1 METKLTLRLNKR
13 VIDRAK
19 DYAHRHD
26 VSLSKMIE
34 SYLDSV
40 TEDKS
45 GSSIE
50 ITPLVKS
57 LSGVVQLDP
66 DYDYKKE
73 YSKFLADKYK

>member
-19 DYAHRHD
+19 DYAHLHN
-26 VSLSKMIE
+26 VSLSKFVE

-45 GSSIE
+45 VVSDD

-57 LSGVVQLDP
+57 LSGVINLNP
-66 DYDYKKE
+66 DHDYKKD
-73 YSKFLADKYK
+73 YAKFLTEKYK

>member
-1 METKLTLRLNKR
+1 MDTKLTLRLNKR

-19 DYAHRHD
+19 NYAHLHD

-45 GSSIE
+45 RETVE
-50 ITPLVKS
+50 ITPFVKS
-57 LSGVVQLDP
+57 LSGIAKQNP
-66 DYDYKKE
+66 DFDFKSNYTKYLTE
-73 YSKFLADKYK
+73 KYK

>member
-19 DYAHRHD
+19 DYANLHK

-40 TEDKS
+40 TEETVPNS
-45 GSSIE
+45 AE

-57 LSGVVQLDP
+57 LSGVIKLDNKYDFKK
-66 DYDYKKE
+66 DYAN
-73 YSKFLADKYK
+73 FLSEKYK

>member
-1 METKLTLRLNKR
+1 MTLRLNKR

-19 DYAHRHD
+19 NYAHLHD

-45 GSSIE
+45 RETVE
-50 ITPLVKS
+50 ITPFVKS
-57 LSGVVQLDP
+57 LSGIAKQNP
-66 DYDYKKE
+66 DFDFKSNYTKYLTE
-73 YSKFLADKYK
+73 KYK

>member
-19 DYAHRHD
+19 DYAHLHD

-34 SYLDSV
+34 TYLDSV

-45 GSSIE
+45 GKSVE

-57 LSGVVQLDP
+57 LSGIAKLNP
-66 DYDYKKE
+66 DFDFKKDYTR
-73 YSKFLADKYK
+73 FLTEKYK

>member
-1 METKLTLRLNKR
+1 METKLTLRLNKS

-19 DYAHRHD
+19 DYAHLHD
-26 VSLSKMIE
+26 VSLSKLIE

-45 GSSIE
+45 AASDD

-57 LSGVVQLDP
+57 LSGVIPPNP
-66 DYDYKKE
+66 DHDYQKD
-73 YSKFLADKYK
+73 YAKFLTDKYK

>member
-1 METKLTLRLNKR
+1 MEAKLTLRLNKR

-19 DYAHRHD
+19 NYAHLHD

-45 GSSIE
+45 GKSIE

-57 LSGVVQLDP
+57 LSGIAKLNP
-66 DYDYKKE
+66 DFDFKKDYTR
-73 YSKFLADKYK
+73 FLTEKYK

>member
-19 DYAHRHD
+19 EYAHRHN

-40 TEDKS
+40 TDDKS
-45 GSSIE
+45 AVSVD

-57 LSGVVQLDP
+57 LSGVIHLNP
-66 DYDYKKE
+66 DYDYKKD
-73 YSKFLADKYK
+73 YAKFLTEKYK